1 MCCWCQYKSHPH
13 FHIRH
18 RFHRN
23 RWFVFNS
30 VHSQAHNDVSTLQFI
45 MIWHSELTPRC
56 LHAFSSN
63 KESQPA
69 PGHSKA
75 PLQGESLMHFT
86 YSNGLLLQTM
96 PILFVWISLTWNLL
110 EEYWM
115 CALAHRWLWNW
126 MERKLKMWDP
136 WRCEFGMNIIMFLAL
151 CW

>member
-1 MCCWCQYKSHPH
+1 MAMCCWCQYKSHPH

-30 VHSQAHNDVSTLQFI
+30 VHSQAHNDVSTLQFT
-45 MIWHSELTPRC
+45 MTLSLPRGVC
-56 LHAFSSN
+56 MHLVLIRRASLLLVT
-63 KESQPA
+63 
-69 PGHSKA
+69 PGHQ
-75 PLQGESLMHFT
+75 QGESLMHFT